1 MTFDCREFQMYGLI
15 RPDRK
20 HSLALAVLNGGCP
33 VNRTIQELDSLRLM
47 CCVRATETRENCE
60 LL

>member
-1 MTFDCREFQMYGLI
+1 MAFDCREFRMDRSI
-15 RPDRK
+15 RHDRE
-20 HSLALAVLNGGCP
+20 HSLAFAVLKGGCP
-33 VNRTIQELDSLRLM
+33 VNRTLQELDSLRLM